1 MTYLHNRGV
10 GPIVSSQKMSHEPDR
25 FLGRRETDACQAL
38 ASQMIEAFQRKR
50 QMGTAFVVSYGM
62 DFIHDDRVNGPQ
74 DFAALRRS
82 KEDVERF
89 RSSYQNMRRM
99 RQHDAALMRERIAG
113 PHRGTNLRHQDSALP
128 GERKDFAQRNFQVF
142 LNVIAQRLER

>member
-1 MTYLHNRGV
+1 MTYLHNRGI
-10 GPIVSSQKMSHEPDR
+10 GPIVSSQKMSHELDR

-89 RSSYQNMRRM
+89 RSSYQNMRRT
-99 RQHDAALMRERIAG
+99 RQHGAALMRERIAG
-113 PHRGTNLRHQDSALP
+113 PHRGTNLRHQDPALP
-128 GERKDFAQRNFQVF
+128 GELQDFSQRNFQVF